1 MQNLKHFFEAQVI
14 KSLQKL
20 GYNES
25 NAIISQSNRPDLSD
39 YQSNISLPLAKKNG
53 LNPRELAAKIVEH
66 LPDVNNLYTA
76 AVDGP
81 GFINFRISDKM
92 LASEVM
98 TPFELKPNGRTTVID
113 YGGPNIAKALHVG
126 HLRSAVIGESVKRIM
141 RLYGDKVIGDVHFG
155 DWGTPLGMLITEMQ
169 TENIPD
175 DTQLGIKEISEL
187 YIRAATA
194 FKESDDFKEKARVA
208 VSELQNGNTRY
219 RKIWKMFHDV
229 SIGEIKKIY
238 DSLQVDF
245 DLWNGESDVN
255 DMLPEILADLTKKGL
270 AVLDDGAIIV
280 RLPDIKG
287 RERAPLILKKTDGA
301 YTYAATD
308 LATIVQRVRDFSPD
322 SILYVVDAR
331 QKEHFEQVFEVA
343 RMAGYVPE
351 KTTLEHLPFGTVNG
365 TDGKPFKTREG
376 GVMSLSGLLD
386 LAFNK
391 AKEVLPDPS
400 SEITAAEL
408 DEQARQI
415 AFGAVKFQ
423 DLKSTRISDY
433 IFDTENFTKS
443 EGKTGAY
450 VQYAVVR
457 IKSVLNKAKE
467 KGFNPSSK
475 IMVTSAS
482 ERDLL
487 LTLQHFPEVLDKA
500 YELREPSEI
509 ANYAHLLAQKFS
521 TFYTECAILGEENE
535 NIRGGRLCL
544 AKITCDMLI
553 KCLDLIGIEAPEKM
567 LRKEES
573 K

>member
-1 MQNLKHFFEAQVI
+1 MQNLKHFFSKQV
-14 KSLQKL
+14 LTAVQEL
-20 GYNES
+20 GFS
-25 NAIISQSNRPDLSD
+25 ADDAIVSQSNRPDLSD
-39 YQSNISLPLAKKNG
+39 YQSNIALPLAKRNG
-53 LNPRELAAKIVEH
+53 LNPKDLAAKIVDN
-66 LPDVNNLYTA
+66 LPAKDDLYT
-76 AVDGP
+76 VTIDGP
-81 GFINFRISDKM
+81 GFINFRITDKM
-92 LASEVM
+92 LSEEAF
-98 TPFELKPNGRTTVID
+98 TPFALPKSNKTIVID

-141 RLYGDKVIGDVHFG
+141 RLCGDKVIGDVHFG

-169 TENIPD
+169 NEGID
-175 DTQLGIKEISEL
+175 EDTTLSIKEISEL
-187 YIRAATA
+187 YIRAASA
-194 FKESDDFKEKARVA
+194 FKESDEFKEKARIA
-208 VSELQNGNTRY
+208 VSELQSGNVRY

-255 DMLPEILADLTKKGL
+255 DMLPEIFKDLTEKGL
-270 AVLDDGAIIV
+270 AVLDDGAIII

-308 LATIVQRVRDFSPD
+308 LATIIQRVRDFAPS

-351 KTTLEHLPFGTVNG
+351 TTTLEHLAFGTVNG

-386 LAFNK
+386 LAVSK
-391 AKEVLPDPS
+391 AKEVLPEPS
-400 SEITAAEL
+400 EEISAAEL
-408 DEQARQI
+408 AEQARQI

-457 IKSVLNKAKE
+457 IKSVLNKAAD
-467 KGFNPSSK
+467 KGFAATEK
-475 IMVTSAS
+475 IIITSAS
-482 ERDLL
+482 ERELL
-487 LTLQHFPEVLDKA
+487 LNLQHFPEVLNKA
-500 YELREPSEI
+500 YDLREPSEI

-521 TFYTECAILGEENE
+521 TFYTDCAILNEENSD
-535 NIRGGRLCL
+535 IRGSRLTL
-544 AKITCDMLI
+544 AKITSDMLV
-553 KCLDLIGIEAPEKM
+553 KCLNLIGIEAPEKM
-567 LRKEES
+567 LRKEV
-573 K
+573 